1 MRELVARY
9 LSHSISRRTFLKGL
23 STAGISTAAA
33 QSILESLVPAAHA
46 QSRSPAAIKVVEGS
60 GALCF
65 AEQLMASGVKYVF
78 GNSASE
84 DAQFYEALVD
94 RPELKYILAP
104 HEGPGAAMAA
114 GYVTASGE
122 PTIVMQA
129 AVVGL
134 VNAMGQMFNAF
145 KEQTPLVFYSY
156 RTDQTGRAGRDGFE
170 EVANQEQIVAP
181 LTKYSWLA
189 RRADMIPETVRRAFK
204 AAWTPPYGPTYA
216 SWHSDLND
224 QRVRT
229 EVIVQEKF
237 DPRMRVRPNPVEVE
251 RAAKLL
257 VEARMPLMI
266 VGDEVYNTKA
276 VGKAVKLAE
285 LLGMPVT
292 QARQMFSNFPE
303 AHPLWVGS
311 LPVGRVSS
319 LDFPQDADVVINVGN
334 KLQHNSPTPIVGRNQ
349 QFIDLRIDSWSMGNV
364 MNTEVPLVADV
375 AYGLDDL
382 TSAVEQLMTPNIRE
396 KAAARAQE
404 TRRFSEKARSLRAL
418 VAKSPDWNRNP
429 MIADRVTWEVAQFA
443 DPDAIIVH
451 EAGSVTL
458 HSFNFN
464 PNGGRE
470 LFFYYGAHLGSG
482 VGTAAG
488 VKLARPN
495 RQVICLV
502 GDGSF
507 VFGPTALWNM
517 ARLELPVITVVYNNH
532 AYSGPH
538 SRVIEKVP
546 SGRMV
551 QTGHFFH
558 DYLGNPDMNMAW
570 IAKGFG
576 VDGEVVESPAQLRAA
591 LARARKATVEGKPYL
606 IDAQVARVGVAW
618 AEKPW
623 TPPIRIAQERTRKV

>member
-23 STAGISTAAA
+23 TTTGISLTAAR
-33 QSILESLVPAAHA
+33 SILDSLVPAAHA
-46 QSRSPAAIKVVEGS
+46 QAGGEAVKVVEGS

-65 AEQLMASGVKYVF
+65 AEQLIASGVKYVF

-94 RPELKYILAP
+94 RPQLKYILTP

-114 GYVTASGE
+114 GYVKASGE

-224 QRVRT
+224 ERVRT
-229 EVIVQEKF
+229 EVIAQRQF
-237 DPRMRVRPNPVEVE
+237 DPRMRVRPNPAEVE
-251 RAAKLL
+251 RAAQLL
-257 VEARMPLMI
+257 LEARMPLMI
-266 VGDEVYNTKA
+266 VGDEVYNAKA
-276 VGKAVKLAE
+276 VAKAVKLAE
-285 LLGMPVT
+285 LVGMPVT
-292 QARQMFSNFPE
+292 QARQMFTNFPE
-303 AHPLWVGS
+303 AHPLWIGG
-311 LPVGRVSS
+311 LPAARIAS
-319 LDFPQDADVVINVGN
+319 LDFPKNADVVINVGN
-334 KLQHNSPTPIVGRNQ
+334 KLQHNSPTPIVGRGAK
-349 QFIDLRIDSWSMGNV
+349 FIDMRIDSWSMGNV
-364 MNTEVPLVADV
+364 MSTEVPLVADV
-375 AYGLDDL
+375 AHGLDDL
-382 TSAVEQLMTPNIRE
+382 TSALEQLINASFKE

-404 TRRFSEKARSLRAL
+404 VRRFSEKARALRAL
-418 VAKSPDWNRNP
+418 VTKNPDWDHIP

-451 EAGSVTL
+451 EAGSVNP
-458 HSFNFN
+458 HSFNFD
-464 PNGGRE
+464 PSGGRE

-507 VFGPTALWNM
+507 IFGPTALWNM
-517 ARLELPVITVVYNNH
+517 ARLELPVITIVYNNH

-546 SGRMV
+546 GGRMV
-551 QTGHFFH
+551 QTGRFFH
-558 DYLGNPDMNMAW
+558 DYLGSPDMDMAW

-576 VDGEVVESPAQLRAA
+576 VEAEFAESPAQLRSA
-591 LARARKATVEGKPYL
+591 LSRAKKATVEGKPYL
-606 IDAQVARVGVAW
+606 IDAQVARMGVAW
-618 AEKPW
+618 AQKPW
-623 TPPIRIAQERTRKV
+623 IPPIRIAEERTRKV